1 METKTLKIE
10 IPNGYEIDK
19 EKSTFE
25 TIVLKK
31 VNEVVIKWNKCRNS
45 VEIKA
50 DGEHFILDAN
60 PTYTMSWYDAMRFYK
75 NLSFWK
81 LPTVNQL
88 QVVYKYFDEINNVIK
103 ENGGFVLTNGF
114 YWSNLI
120 LDEFRAW
127 GVHFNDGRVYRYDKN
142 YCYYVRAVFTL

>member
-1 METKTLKIE
+1 METKTLKIK
-10 IPNGYEIDK
+10 IPKGYEIDR

-25 TIVLKK
+25 NIVFKK
-31 VNEVVIKWNKCRNS
+31 VDEVIIKLYKCRNG

-50 DGEHFILDAN
+50 DGEHFILDGN
-60 PTYTMSWYDAMRFYK
+60 PNYNMTWNNAMRFYG
-75 NLSFWK
+75 NPQFWK
-81 LPTVNQL
+81 LPTIEQL
-88 QVVYKYFDEINNVIK
+88 QVINKYFDEINNVIK

-127 GVHFNDGRVYRYDKN
+127 GVHFNDGCVYRYDKN